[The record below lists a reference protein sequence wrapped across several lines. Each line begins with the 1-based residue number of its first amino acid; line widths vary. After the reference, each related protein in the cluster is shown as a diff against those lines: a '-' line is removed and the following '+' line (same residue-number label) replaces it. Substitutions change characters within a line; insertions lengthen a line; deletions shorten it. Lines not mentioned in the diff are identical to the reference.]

1 MRKITFLNTKWL
13 GSSSLS
19 IIIYTC
25 PVPENTFYNIMK
37 EQATTKV
44 QSLPLIVL
52 RRLDGGR
59 VQSWFSQPNAY
70 STLATTSSFPILHGN
85 LLPPPQTAPK
95 HWKFITNDENDAK
108 NRHFA
113 RNCGEC
119 NKCNKNMVPLL
130 LLYT

>member
-1 MRKITFLNTKWL
+1 MRKITFLNTEWL

-37 EQATTKV
+37 EQVTTKV
-44 QSLPLIVL
+44 QSLPLIVP

-70 STLATTSSFPILHGN
+70 STLPTTSAFPILHGN

-95 HWKFITNDENDAK
+95 PMMRMMPKINTLQKIAVNAINVTRTWYRSYGYI
-108 NRHFA
+108 
-113 RNCGEC
+113 
-119 NKCNKNMVPLL
+119 LS
-130 LLYT
+130 